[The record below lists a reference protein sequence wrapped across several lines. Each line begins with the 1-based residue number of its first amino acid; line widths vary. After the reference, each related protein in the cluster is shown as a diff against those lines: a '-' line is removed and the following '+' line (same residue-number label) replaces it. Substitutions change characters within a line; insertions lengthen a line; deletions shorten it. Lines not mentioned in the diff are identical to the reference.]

1 MEINCFYK
9 GPMSKGVLPQEIRQ
23 ISEGSPGIHTDQ
35 SHQNQLYKMTN
46 IHMSVM
52 FNLHSNTCS
61 TILDMSYVDGV
72 LLIQKSNLHYSYKVY
87 ILKISFL
94 KH

>member
-1 MEINCFYK
+1 MEISCLYK

-35 SHQNQLYKMTN
+35 SHRNQLYKITN

-52 FNLHSNTCS
+52 FNLHSNACS
-61 TILDMSYVDGV
+61 TRLDMPLRRRCASDSEV
-72 LLIQKSNLHYSYKVY
+72 KSALQLERVY
-87 ILKISFL
+87 F
-94 KH
+94 